1 MGEWRGGSEGSRST
15 GVWSLYVG
23 LFLVLLTFFIML
35 VSTSRPDTGKTS
47 AVVDSLQAT
56 FAARQGSSRDDEGL
70 FAPGASAL
78 AELGGDLAGVLRVA
92 NVRRAAGGQELRV
105 TVPASELFSAET
117 AEVRETCLPFIDRVV
132 ATLAAPPS
140 GVRLELAFSLGARPA
155 TAASGRKAG
164 DELALAVRRGG
175 AFARA
180 LVARGAPPAAV
191 AIGLDPDHPGQALL
205 AFRGSAFKPAGQGAA
220 DERRE

>member
-1 MGEWRGGSEGSRST
+1 MDEWRGGDAASRGA
-15 GVWSLYVG
+15 GVWPLYVG

-56 FAARQGSSRDDEGL
+56 FAARPGSSRDDEGL
-70 FAPGASAL
+70 FVPGASAL
-78 AELGGDLAGVLRVA
+78 AELGGDLVGLVRVA
-92 NVRRAAGGQELRV
+92 HVRRAAGGQELGV
-105 TVPASELFSAET
+105 TVPASELFSPDT
-117 AEVRETCLPFIDRVV
+117 AEVRETCLPFIDRLV

-140 GVRLELAFSLGARPA
+140 GVRLELAFSLGVGPA
-155 TAASGRKAG
+155 AASGRKG
-164 DELALAVRRGG
+164 EDERALAVRRGG

-180 LVARGAPPAAV
+180 LVARGAPPATV

-205 AFRGSAFKPAGQGAA
+205 AFRGSTFKPAGQGAA

>member
-1 MGEWRGGSEGSRST
+1 MDEWRGGDGASRGT
-15 GVWSLYVG
+15 GVWPLYVG

-35 VSTSRPDTGKTS
+35 VSTSRPDSGKTS

-56 FAARQGSSRDDEGL
+56 FAARKGSSPDDEGL

-78 AELGGDLAGVLRVA
+78 AELGGDLAGLLRVA

-117 AEVRETCLPFIDRVV
+117 AELRETCPPFIDRVV

-140 GVRLELAFSLGARPA
+140 GVRLELAFVLGARPA
-155 TAASGRKAG
+155 AASRRKAG

-191 AIGLDPDHPGQALL
+191 AIGLDPGHPGQALL
-205 AFRGSAFKPAGQGAA
+205 AFRDSPFKPAAQGAP
-220 DERRE
+220 DEPRE

>member
-1 MGEWRGGSEGSRST
+1 MGEWRGGDGASRGT
-15 GVWSLYVG
+15 GVWPLYVG
-23 LFLVLLTFFIML
+23 LFVVLLAFFIML
-35 VSTSRPDTGKTS
+35 VSTSRPDSGKTS
-47 AVVDSLQAT
+47 AVVDSLQTT
-56 FAARQGSSRDDEGL
+56 FATRAGSTQDDEGL

-78 AELGGDLAGVLRVA
+78 TELGGDLAGLLRVA
-92 NVRRAAGGQELRV
+92 HVRRAAGGQELRV

-180 LVARGAPPAAV
+180 LVARGAPPAVV
-191 AIGLDPDHPGQALL
+191 AIGLDPGHPGQALL
-205 AFRGSAFKPAGQGAA
+205 AFRDSAFKPAAQGAA
-220 DERRE
+220 DKWRE

>member
-1 MGEWRGGSEGSRST
+1 MSGA
-15 GVWSLYVG
+15 
-23 LFLVLLTFFIML
+23 
-35 VSTSRPDTGKTS
+35 PP
-47 AVVDSLQAT
+47 
-56 FAARQGSSRDDEGL
+56 AAE
-70 FAPGASAL
+70 
-78 AELGGDLAGVLRVA
+78 
-92 NVRRAAGGQELRV
+92 ELRV

-117 AEVRETCLPFIDRVV
+117 AELRETCLPFIDRVV

-155 TAASGRKAG
+155 GDASRRKAG

-191 AIGLDPDHPGQALL
+191 AIGLDPGHPGQALL
-205 AFRGSAFKPAGQGAA
+205 AFRDSAVQAGRAR
-220 DERRE
+220 DSR

>member
-1 MGEWRGGSEGSRST
+1 MGEWRGGDGASRGT
-15 GVWSLYVG
+15 GVWPLYVG

-35 VSTSRPDTGKTS
+35 VSTSRPDSGRTS

-56 FAARQGSSRDDEGL
+56 FATRPGSSPDDEGL

-78 AELGGDLAGVLRVA
+78 AELGGDLVGLLRVG

-117 AEVRETCLPFIDRVV
+117 AELRESCLPFIDRVV

-140 GVRLELAFSLGARPA
+140 GVRLELAFVLGARPA
-155 TAASGRKAG
+155 AASRRKAG

-205 AFRGSAFKPAGQGAA
+205 AFRGSAFKPTGQGAA

>member
-1 MGEWRGGSEGSRST
+1 MDEWRGDDGASQGT
-15 GVWSLYVG
+15 GVWPLYVG

-35 VSTSRPDTGKTS
+35 VSLAKPDSGKTS

-56 FAARQGSSRDDEGL
+56 FGTRPGSPRDDAGL

-78 AELGGDLAGVLRVA
+78 AELGGYLVGLLRVA
-92 NVRRAAGGQELRV
+92 HVQRAARGEELRV
-105 TVPASELFSAET
+105 TLPASELFPPDG

-132 ATLAAPPS
+132 ATLSAPPS

-155 TAASGRKAG
+155 DDTSRGEGG
-164 DELALAVRRGG
+164 DVLGLAVRRGS

-180 LVARGAPPAAV
+180 LVSRGAPPAAV
-191 AIGLDPDHPGQALL
+191 AIGIDPGQPGRALL
-205 AFRGSAFKPAGQGAA
+205 AFRSSAIDQAAHVPA
-220 DERRE
+220 DDRRE